1 MLMLLSKS
9 SSRDTCLFLIF
20 YLIEILNAQLLI
32 LSMGNNIEIGKRDTQ
47 TSNLVLIGLQFSRAE
62 IDFLRKYWSP
72 MEPIDYLL

>member
-32 LSMGNNIEIGKRDTQ
+32 LSMGNNIKIGKGHTNIELGPDWPT
-47 TSNLVLIGLQFSRAE
+47 VFASRN
-62 IDFLRKYWSP
+62 
-72 MEPIDYLL
+72 